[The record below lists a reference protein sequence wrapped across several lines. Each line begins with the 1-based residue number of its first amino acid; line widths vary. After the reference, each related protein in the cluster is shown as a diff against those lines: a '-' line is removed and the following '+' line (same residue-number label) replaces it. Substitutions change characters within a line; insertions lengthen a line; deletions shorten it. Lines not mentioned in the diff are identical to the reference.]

1 MRLIYIDEA
10 GQTGTKLDP
19 NQPVHLLS
27 AIVVDVRSVRKIEDA
42 VRALGHKHFGV
53 LSERTDFE
61 FHGYE
66 IQKGKGYFRQK
77 NIEERIQIISELIDI
92 LLLNEVRV
100 GFVAINKLK
109 SRASLHPHQLAFL
122 FLVERIEDLL
132 VSEDAM
138 GLLIADENQEM
149 EQRLIE
155 DLELFKT
162 ENTKFGWRPTQI
174 NRIVDSVHF
183 VRSKN
188 NRLIQLADI
197 VAYVLLRG
205 QRVQDLLFQKFL
217 ESINEN
223 KPISYFDWL
232 KKNASKGQLVDI
244 ELLEKIN
251 RMQAFSKSFPQ

>member
-1 MRLIYIDEA
+1 MKLIYIDEA

-19 NQPVHLLS
+19 NQPIHLLS
-27 AIVVDVRSVRKIEDA
+27 AIVVDVESVRKIEDA
-42 VRALGHKHFGV
+42 VRSLGQKYFGA

-66 IQKGKGYFRQK
+66 IQKGKGHFRSK
-77 NIEERIQIISELIDI
+77 NVEERIRIVSDLIDI
-92 LLLNEVRV
+92 LLLNDVKV

-132 VSEDAM
+132 VNEDTM
-138 GLLIADENQEM
+138 GLLIADENHEM

-162 ENTKFGWRPTQI
+162 KNTKFGWRPTQI

-188 NRLIQLADI
+188 NRLIQLSDI

-205 QRVQDLLFQKFL
+205 RRVQDLLFLRYLK
-217 ESINEN
+217 SINEN
-223 KPISYFDWL
+223 EPISYFDWL
-232 KKNASKGQLVDI
+232 KSNASKGQMVDI
-244 ELLEKIN
+244 ELLNKIN
-251 RMQAFSKSFPQ
+251 KMQVFSKTFPQ